1 MINNPNAKYK
11 KDINYYSRSR
21 SWPFLFNIRRGSK
34 VLDVGCGTGVLGRL
48 LQDNFGCEVTG
59 LEIVEENYHKAKKTL
74 DEVILGDVET
84 MSFPEN
90 DFTFDYI
97 IFSDSL
103 EHLLNPDLVL
113 ERVIK
118 LLNHNG
124 KLLISM
130 PNVRNFRVTL
140 PLLFFDSWEYQEEGL
155 LDKTH
160 LRFFTHRSL
169 INLLKSKKFNV
180 EKVLYDLPLNSKVGI
195 LNLITLGLF
204 KKHLTSHYFVQSCI
218 KKY

>member
-1 MINNPNAKYK
+1 MINPNASYK
-11 KDINYYSRSR
+11 ENTSYYSRSR
-21 SWPFLFNIRRGSK
+21 SWPLLFNIERGSK
-34 VLDVGCGTGVLGRL
+34 VLDVGCGTGVLGKL
-48 LQDNFGCEVTG
+48 LHDNLECKVTG
-59 LEIVEENYHKAKKTL
+59 LEIVEENYSQAKKVL
-74 DEVILGDVET
+74 NEVILADVET
-84 MSFPEN
+84 MLFPEN
-90 DFTFDYI
+90 NFTFDYI

-103 EHLLNPDLVL
+103 EHLLNPDQVL
-113 ERVIK
+113 ERVAK

-124 KLLISM
+124 SLLISM

-160 LRFFTHRSL
+160 LRFFTYRSL
-169 INLLKSKKFNV
+169 KNLLKSKKFNV
-180 EKVLYDLPLNSKVGI
+180 EKVLYDLPFNSKVGI

-204 KKHLTSHYFVQSCI
+204 KKHLTSHYFVQSCV